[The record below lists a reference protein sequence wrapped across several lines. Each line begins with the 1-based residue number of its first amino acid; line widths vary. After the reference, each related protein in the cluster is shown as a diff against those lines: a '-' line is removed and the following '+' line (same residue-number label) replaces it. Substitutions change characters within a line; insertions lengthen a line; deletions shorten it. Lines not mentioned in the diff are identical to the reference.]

1 MAAKPP
7 IEDVIDV
14 LLGQIDLDLGLG
26 DPLLAPFLGDGTISG
41 EGISPALPRY
51 DLRGTRASNVKRGK
65 GLSSLISE
73 LRNMKRNKT
82 PGAERRVVRKGVID
96 DYSEIFRGRQEYK
109 PPGRVTKDPEIRA
122 MMESLGF
129 DPDAGHKGIEPN
141 KLRKFSGSTG
151 RVQNLDTRKELK
163 KAFKKLAKA
172 RGIAPLMLV
181 GLLASFFTGED

>member
-1 MAAKPP
+1 MAKKPP
-7 IEDVIDV
+7 IEDVLDI
-14 LLGQIDLDLGLG
+14 LLGQIDLDLGLEN
-26 DPLLAPFLGDGTISG
+26 PLLAPFIGDGTISG
-41 EGISPALPRY
+41 EAISPALDRY
-51 DLRGTRASNVKRGK
+51 DLRGTRASEVKRGR
-65 GLSSLISE
+65 GLSSLIAE
-73 LRNMKRNKT
+73 LRHMKRAKT

-96 DYSEIFRGRQEYK
+96 DYSEIFRGRQEYM

-122 MMESLGF
+122 WMESLGF

-172 RGIAPLMLV
+172 RGIAPLMVV
-181 GLLASFFTGED
+181 GLLASLFMGED